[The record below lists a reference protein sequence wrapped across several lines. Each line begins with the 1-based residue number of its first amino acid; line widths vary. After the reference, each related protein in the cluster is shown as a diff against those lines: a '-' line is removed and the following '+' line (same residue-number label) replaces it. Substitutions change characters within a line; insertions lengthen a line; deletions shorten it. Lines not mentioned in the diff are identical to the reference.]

1 MVVTV
6 LGEMMSL
13 HVKEYTYRITENDVS
28 EITCSYKV
36 ENADEDL
43 YRSSLGSPGQSVTY
57 SHPYNNHTRL
67 FIFNRKHR

>member
-13 HVKEYTYRITENDVS
+13 HVKEYITENDVS

-36 ENADEDL
+36 ENADC
-43 YRSSLGSPGQSVTY
+43 
-57 SHPYNNHTRL
+57 
-67 FIFNRKHR
+67 